1 MDLTLKELF
10 DSHLSKLKFDKK
22 MLDQFYRLQVKY
34 VNKNDQHM
42 SFFGG
47 NLTGVHQLSFTPGE
61 YNAIY
66 QDILDIDV
74 DAIRE
79 QITHVPDIVMSRKVT
94 SDPFNLTMSYCIH
107 RFLSSPLLD
116 EKNRHRG
123 ALQVALFFSYK
134 LYTNMAN
141 EWFKFPV
148 DERLATATYVNLS
161 NRFLLKQ
168 LGSWQALFNYRAEEY
183 IGKDSIHYKPLLQ
196 YRDDGLILNAIADHR
211 GRIADYLKNIYAV
224 TVETHAN
231 GERIDYNSSIG
242 TDIEGQ
248 EMIKDR
254 VGGVESMIDYLF
266 NIIHDKRSF
275 IREDLVDIV
284 CRVMHTMQRRGFVK
298 VLEWVSE
305 TANTKN
311 SEDLDLFIREVI
323 RHSYTYLMDNGLNPE
338 LGKDMPQILAK
349 LKGMYLS
356 SRSTDETLLKLR
368 DVGMAVITAATG
380 KTNEQTGAAIRNGLF
395 LYLSLRTFTRQ
406 YYSH

>member
-1 MDLTLKELF
+1 MEISLKELF
-10 DSHLSKLKFDKK
+10 DTRLGKLKFDKK
-22 MLDQFYRLQVKY
+22 MLEQFYRLQTKY

-42 SFFGG
+42 TFFGG
-47 NLTGVHQLSFTPGE
+47 NLTGVHTLSFTPAE
-61 YNAIY
+61 YNGLY
-66 QDILDIDV
+66 QDILGLDV
-74 DAIRE
+74 EDVRSGLVN
-79 QITHVPDIVMSRKVT
+79 VPDIVMSRKVT

-116 EKNRHRG
+116 DKSRHKG
-123 ALQVALFFSYK
+123 AVQAALFFSYK

-141 EWFKFPV
+141 EWFKFQV
-148 DERLATATYVNLS
+148 DERLATATYINLS

-183 IGKDSIHYKPLLQ
+183 VGVDSIHHKALKQ
-196 YRDDGLILNAIADHR
+196 YVDDPAILNAISDHR
-211 GRIADYLKNIYAV
+211 GRIADYLKNIYSV
-224 TVETHAN
+224 MVETHES
-231 GERIDYNSSIG
+231 GERIDYSSSVG

-266 NIIHDKRSF
+266 SIIHDKRSF
-275 IREDLVDIV
+275 IREDLVGIT

-298 VLEWVSE
+298 VLEWMSE
-305 TANTKN
+305 NTNGKN
-311 SEDLDLFIREVI
+311 SEDLDLFIREVV